1 MFILYSNQALLEF
14 RKKVAHS
21 LAFVPTMGALHDG
34 HLSLV
39 RAAKEKNHI
48 VLVSIFVNPLQ
59 FNNPEDLL
67 KYPRTIQTDLN
78 LLENESVDAVYLPS
92 VDDVYPPNS
101 AHNQIQ
107 LRNNSIESVFEGY
120 FRPGHFNGVVQVLH
134 RFFSLVN
141 PTSVF
146 FGQKDLQQCMIV
158 KLIVDEF
165 FPQIE
170 FNIVPT
176 MRENSGLAMSS
187 RNMRLS
193 ESDLKRAEEI
203 FISLSTLV
211 DFNPNQIEHEIQRL
225 KKFNIETE
233 YLSYINLPKFDVPAA
248 KNENQAII
256 FAGYLGEIRLI
267 DNLLL

>member
-14 RKKVAHS
+14 RNNLSHS

-39 RAAKEKNHI
+39 RAAKKKNFI

-59 FNNPEDLL
+59 FNNPDDLL
-67 KYPRTIQTDLN
+67 KYPRTIQKDLN
-78 LLENESVDAVYLPS
+78 LLENEGVDAVFLPN
-92 VDDVYPPNS
+92 VDDVYPP
-101 AHNQIQ
+101 HNTLYQIQ

-141 PTSVF
+141 PHSVF

-158 KLIVDEF
+158 KLLIDEF
-165 FPQIE
+165 FPEIE

-176 MRENSGLAMSS
+176 MREKSGLAMSS
-187 RNMRLS
+187 RNTRLS
-193 ESDLKRAEEI
+193 VAELKKAEEI
-203 FISLSTLV
+203 YVSLSNLAQ
-211 DFNPNQIEHEIQRL
+211 FNPNQIEFEIQRL
-225 KKFNIETE
+225 RKFDIETE
-233 YLSYINLPKFDVPAA
+233 YLSYINMPQFDVPAM
-248 KNENQAII
+248 KNDNQAII

-267 DNLLL
+267 DNLFL